1 MNRQAAALVVCGLA
15 AASTC
20 LGEVPWAAFIGE
32 GPAIHA
38 PFLHDGQVVTYGFVE
53 VADRWSWDGTG
64 GSTSSWG
71 LARYQPS
78 FADDNQYPAPMP
90 ADRDWVFEIS
100 MMQQDQFGTRD
111 PWHIKNIDRDER
123 IMALGNNQDGTY
135 NLNAAEPDN
144 TYDTVAAALSLPLD
158 EWGDFVVHYKAG
170 TETLDAYFNGDLVA
184 EDFIVQVADVDW
196 VQAEW
201 LRQGWTSFRHIKLG
215 QLSTG
220 GPQCGPGDADEDG
233 DVDDADLSLLLANW
247 GSEFATCN
255 EGEFSGE
262 APVNDDDLSLLLA
275 NWTGPLAAP
284 VPEPATMAML
294 ALAARVLPRAR
305 RKA

>member
-201 LRQGWTSFRHIKLG
+201 QRAGTTWFRNIKLG
-215 QLSTG
+215 FYETPLACS
-220 GPQCGPGDADEDG
+220 PGDADNDA
-233 DVDDADLSLLLANW
+233 DVDEDDLSILLAHW
-247 GSEFATCN
+247 GQDVDCTR
-255 EGEFSGE
+255 GEFSGVP
-262 APVNDDDLSLLLA
+262 PVDDDDLSA
-275 NWTGPLAAP
+275 MICSWQPPL
-284 VPEPATMAML
+284 PEPATLGLMAL
-294 ALAARVLPRAR
+294 GGAVLIR
-305 RKA
+305 RRFHS